1 MRSIG
6 RETTFV
12 MHLLQSPYNNIV
24 AQLLTVS
31 RSCEKIKSPCV
42 PPISQ
47 GETDP
52 TRKIQFFSEYVSS
65 DSEFPSW
72 EKRGQGRFSFSEFTL
87 RLIMFS
93 QLLFF
98 KGRINYNY
106 LGINLIAFWVV
117 LASGVGAWGQ
127 TQKVKIA
134 VSSRGIAFIDLYIAE
149 DRGFF
154 REEGLEPELI
164 QVSANVATA
173 ALAAGEVDALGAVGL
188 AARASQTG
196 LPIKVLA
203 VTGHRALF
211 WLVSKPEFKSVT
223 ELKGT
228 TLGITSRNG
237 SQHLVASRLLA
248 SGGLDPNKDI
258 STVVIGGAPALLQAL
273 LAGSIQTTAL
283 SPPTII
289 VARDKFKVNI
299 LAEPPKDFLSTQGG
313 FAVTDRAL
321 VEKRDL
327 LRRMLR
333 ARTKAY
339 RYFHENE
346 KGTAETL
353 AKYTRLDLAT
363 TTETYRMS
371 KFGFTANSVLTD
383 KEMEI
388 LLRDDAKTLGL
399 AQPVAPAKVF
409 DFGPQREINRELG
422 IK

>member
-1 MRSIG
+1 
-6 RETTFV
+6 
-12 MHLLQSPYNNIV
+12 
-24 AQLLTVS
+24 
-31 RSCEKIKSPCV
+31 V
-42 PPISQ
+42 PRRAPHRAAA
-47 GETDP
+47 E
-52 TRKIQFFSEYVSS
+52 
-65 DSEFPSW
+65 
-72 EKRGQGRFSFSEFTL
+72 
-87 RLIMFS
+87 
-93 QLLFF
+93 
-98 KGRINYNY
+98 
-106 LGINLIAFWVV
+106 
-117 LASGVGAWGQ
+117 
-127 TQKVKIA
+127 A
-134 VSSRGIAFIDLYIAE
+134 V
-149 DRGFF
+149 
-154 REEGLEPELI
+154 EEGLGLI
-164 QVSANVATA
+164 GVRLGRIERGHSVVDLVRRNGLATP
-173 ALAAGEVDALGAVGL
+173 AAGRAAEELLDAEVDARREEAETLCGSVGL
-188 AARASQTG
+188 D
-196 LPIKVLA
+196 A
-203 VTGHRALF
+203 VR
-211 WLVSKPEFKSVT
+211 VMD
-223 ELKGT
+223 
-228 TLGITSRNG
+228 RG

-248 SGGLDPNKDI
+248 SGGLDPNKDV

-371 KFGFTANSVLTD
+371 KFGFTTNSVLTD
-383 KEMEI
+383 KEIEI

-399 AQPVAPAKVF
+399 AQPVSTTKVF
-409 DFGPQREINRELG
+409 DFGPQREVNKELG

>member
-1 MRSIG
+1 MIPH
-6 RETTFV
+6 TIA
-12 MHLLQSPYNNIV
+12 LLICLW
-24 AQLLTVS
+24 A
-31 RSCEKIKSPCV
+31 
-42 PPISQ
+42 
-47 GETDP
+47 
-52 TRKIQFFSEYVSS
+52 
-65 DSEFPSW
+65 
-72 EKRGQGRFSFSEFTL
+72 
-87 RLIMFS
+87 
-93 QLLFF
+93 
-98 KGRINYNY
+98 
-106 LGINLIAFWVV
+106 A
-117 LASGVGAWGQ
+117 AGAWAQ

-149 DRGFF
+149 HRGFF
-154 REEGLEPELI
+154 HEEGLDPELI
-164 QVSANVATA
+164 QVAANVATA
-173 ALAAGEVDALGAVGL
+173 ALTAGEVDALGAVGL
-188 AARASQTG
+188 AARASQSG
-196 LPIKVLA
+196 LPVKVLA

-211 WLVSKPEFKSVT
+211 WLVSKPELKSFADV
-223 ELKGT
+223 KGAS
-228 TLGITSRNG
+228 LGITSRNG

-248 SGGLDPNKDI
+248 SGGLDPAKDV

-273 LAGSIQTTAL
+273 LAGSIQVTAL

-289 VARDKFKVNI
+289 VARDKFKLNI
-299 LAEPPKDFLSTQGG
+299 LAEPPRDFLSTQGG

-321 VEKRDL
+321 ADKRDL
-327 LRRMLR
+327 VRRMLR

-353 AKYTRLDLAT
+353 AKYTKLDLKT

-409 DFGPQREINRELG
+409 DFGPQREVNRELG

>member
-1 MRSIG
+1 
-6 RETTFV
+6 
-12 MHLLQSPYNNIV
+12 MHLLQSPHKNIV
-24 AQLLTVS
+24 AKLLIIS
-31 RSCEKIKSPCV
+31 WGCEKIKSPCV
-42 PPISQ
+42 PPFSK

-52 TRKIQFFSEYVSS
+52 TRKVQFFSEYVSS

-72 EKRGQGRFSFSEFTL
+72 EKRGQGRFSFSEFAL

-98 KGRINYNY
+98 KGRINHNY

-248 SGGLDPNKDI
+248 SGGLDPNKDV

-346 KGTAETL
+346 RGTAETL

>member
-1 MRSIG
+1 MTIL
-6 RETTFV
+6 FA
-12 MHLLQSPYNNIV
+12 LLMLVTV
-24 AQLLTVS
+24 AQA
-31 RSCEKIKSPCV
+31 
-42 PPISQ
+42 
-47 GETDP
+47 G
-52 TRKIQFFSEYVSS
+52 
-65 DSEFPSW
+65 
-72 EKRGQGRFSFSEFTL
+72 
-87 RLIMFS
+87 
-93 QLLFF
+93 
-98 KGRINYNY
+98 
-106 LGINLIAFWVV
+106 
-117 LASGVGAWGQ
+117 LAQ

-149 DRGFF
+149 HRGFF

-164 QVSANVATA
+164 QVAANVATA
-173 ALAAGEVDALGAVGL
+173 ALTAGEVDALGAVGL
-188 AARASQTG
+188 AARASQSG

-211 WLVSKPEFKSVT
+211 WLVSKPELKSFVD
-223 ELKGT
+223 LKGAS
-228 TLGITSRNG
+228 LGITSRNG

-248 SGGLDPNKDI
+248 SGGVDPAKDV

-273 LAGSIQTTAL
+273 VAGSIQVTAL

-299 LAEPPKDFLSTQGG
+299 LAEPPRDFLSTQGG
-313 FAVTDRAL
+313 FAVTERAL
-321 VEKRDL
+321 AEKRDL
-327 LRRMLR
+327 VRRMLR

-353 AKYTRLDLAT
+353 AKYTRLDVAT

-371 KFGFTANSVLTD
+371 KFGFTTSSVLAD
-383 KEMEI
+383 KEIET

-409 DFGPQREINRELG
+409 DFGLQREVNKELG

>member
-1 MRSIG
+1 MRAVLSTRSIG
-6 RETTFV
+6 RETTPV
-12 MHLLQSPYNNIV
+12 MHFLKSRHENIV
-24 AQLLTVS
+24 AQLLIMS
-31 RSCEKIKSPCV
+31 WGCEKIKFPCV
-42 PPISQ
+42 PSFSK
-47 GETDP
+47 GESDLRTE
-52 TRKIQFFSEYVSS
+52 SLSS
-65 DSEFPSW
+65 DSEFPSL
-72 EKRGQGRFSFSEFTL
+72 EKRGQGRFCFSEFARGLVT
-87 RLIMFS
+87 IS
-93 QLLFF
+93 QPPFF
-98 KGRINYNY
+98 KGRINRNY
-106 LGINLIAFWVV
+106 LGINLIAVWVV
-117 LASGVGAWGQ
+117 LASGVGAWAQ
-127 TQKVKIA
+127 MQKVKIA

-164 QVSANVATA
+164 QVAANVATA

-188 AARASQTG
+188 AARASQSG

-203 VTGHRALF
+203 VTGYRPLF
-211 WLVSKPEFKSVT
+211 WLVSKPEFKSIA

-248 SGGLDPNKDI
+248 SGGLDPNKDVA
-258 STVVIGGAPALLQAL
+258 TVVIGGAPALLQAL
-273 LAGSIQTTAL
+273 VAGSIQTTAL

-299 LAEPPKDFLSTQGG
+299 LAEPPRDFLSTQGG
-313 FAVTDRAL
+313 FAVTARAL
-321 VEKRDL
+321 AEKRDL
-327 LRRMLR
+327 VRRMLR

-363 TTETYRMS
+363 TTETYRLS
-371 KFGFTANSVLTD
+371 KFGFTTNSVLTD
-383 KEMEI
+383 KEMET

-399 AQPVAPAKVF
+399 PQPVAPAKVF
-409 DFGPQREINRELG
+409 DFGPQREVNRELG